1 MATNKSIGA
10 LLTSAFFIFAGIVT
24 IWDTQSY
31 SDIDS
36 QVFPRTVAIV
46 LIICAS
52 FAFLVTLIRG
62 DESEGFGQG
71 VWWRRILLV
80 IGLLGACAAMP
91 YLGFLLS
98 GILAFAAGMV
108 AAMHDPWGARAAVLY
123 SLSGL
128 VIMSAFYTLFRFVLL
143 VPLPAYGL

>member
-1 MATNKSIGA
+1 MSHQKSLGSLII
-10 LLTSAFFIFAGIVT
+10 SAFFVIAGIVT
-24 IWDTQSY
+24 IWDTQGY

-46 LIICAS
+46 LIICATLS
-52 FAFLVTLIRG
+52 FLATLIRG

-71 VWWRRILLV
+71 TWWRRALLV

-91 YLGFLLS
+91 YLGFLVS
-98 GILAFAAGMV
+98 GVIAFAAGMI
-108 AAMHDPWGARAAVLY
+108 AAMHDPWKARSAIIY

-128 VIMSAFYTLFRFVLL
+128 LVMSAFYVLFRFVLL
-143 VPLPAYGL
+143 VPLP